1 MEYTLEQAVWSESDL
16 LELLGIDRKTLD
28 YLRSEKGFPVVRL
41 TVRSRVYLAGDVL
54 RWLKS
59 RAATATHSD

>member
-16 LELLGIDRKTLD
+16 LELLRIDRKTLD
-28 YLRSEKGFPVVRL
+28 YLRAEKGFPVVRV
-41 TVRSRVYLAGDVL
+41 TARSRVYLADDVL

-59 RAATATHSD
+59 RAATGAHTD